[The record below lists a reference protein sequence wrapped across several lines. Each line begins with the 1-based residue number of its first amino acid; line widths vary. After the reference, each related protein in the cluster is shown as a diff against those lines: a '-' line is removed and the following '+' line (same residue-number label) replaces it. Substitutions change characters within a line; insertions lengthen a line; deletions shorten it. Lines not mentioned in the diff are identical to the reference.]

1 MKLRIGHIPR
11 GARAVRVR
19 VMMPIRMIGTLTIAA
34 LLVAPQARAAD
45 TTASSAP
52 AGAIIAPVVHSDALP
67 MAPRMQLA
75 SYDDWQH
82 AGDIPAN
89 LLRMSP
95 DQRFAIV
102 VDASLPRLYVFRN
115 VDGEPRYV
123 ADYYVTIG
131 RDGAGKVR
139 EGDHRT
145 PLGVYFVTTHI
156 PRAKLA
162 AFYGPAA
169 YPLDYPNAW
178 DRRLGHTGYGI
189 WVHGTPDTV
198 RERPPRASRGCI
210 VLPNSDLAAIEPY
223 LQPGDTRVIIADGVH
238 WEKRTA
244 VRALNAQIEQAI
256 DSWRRDWESR
266 DAKRYFA
273 HYAADFR
280 IGPEDLNTWITRR
293 SRAIDGQTRISVAL
307 TDLSLY
313 LYPGNE
319 PLAVA
324 TFNQH
329 YEDGDHSD
337 TTRRQQYWK
346 LENGEWKIVYEGPVS

>member
-1 MKLRIGHIPR
+1 MT
-11 GARAVRVR
+11 
-19 VMMPIRMIGTLTIAA
+19 PIRMAGTMTIAA
-34 LLVAPQARAAD
+34 LLLVPQARAAD
-45 TTASSAP
+45 TAASSAP
-52 AGAIIAPVVHSDALP
+52 GGAIIAPVAHADAP
-67 MAPRMQLA
+67 HRAPRMQLA
-75 SYDDWQH
+75 SYDDRQH

-89 LLRMSP
+89 PLRMSP
-95 DQRFAIV
+95 DQRFVIV

-131 RDGAGKVR
+131 RDGAGKMR

-145 PLGVYFVTTHI
+145 PLGVYFITTHI
-156 PRAKLA
+156 PRARLA
-162 AFYGPAA
+162 AFYGTAA

-189 WVHGTPDTV
+189 WIHGTPDTV

-210 VLPNSDLAAIEPY
+210 VLPNADLAAIEPY
-223 LQPGDTRVIIADGVH
+223 LQPGDTRVIIVDGID

-244 VRALNAQIEQAI
+244 VHALDTQIEQAI

-280 IGPEDLNTWITRR
+280 IGQENLNTWIAHQ
-293 SRAIDGQTRISVAL
+293 SGAIDGQMRISVAL
-307 TDLSLY
+307 TGLSLY

-319 PLAVA
+319 SLVVA

-329 YEDGDHSD
+329 YEDGDYSD

-346 LENGEWKIVYEGPVS
+346 LENGEWKIVYESPVS